1 MRVSARVCVGV
12 CHILVSDDRARGKE
26 NNRTIVAHRAVWA
39 SRGARL
45 LLITSNNSA
54 GGKHQDQDQDF
65 VLTQLYLRSDR
76 AAARDGVRMKAAEP
90 RHPKQPCVLTA
101 EGFSY

>member
-12 CHILVSDDRARGKE
+12 CHILVSDDSARGKE
-26 NNRTIVAHRAVWA
+26 NNRTIVAHRAHRAVWA

-54 GGKHQDQDQDF
+54 GGKHQDQDQDQDQAGPGTLF
-65 VLTQLYLRSDR
+65 
-76 AAARDGVRMKAAEP
+76 
-90 RHPKQPCVLTA
+90 
-101 EGFSY
+101 